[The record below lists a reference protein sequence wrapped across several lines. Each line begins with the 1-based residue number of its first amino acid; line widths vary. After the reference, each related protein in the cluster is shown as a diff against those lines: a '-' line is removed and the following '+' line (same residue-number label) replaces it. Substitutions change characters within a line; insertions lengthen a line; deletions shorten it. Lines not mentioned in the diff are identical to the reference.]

1 MRVVL
6 VGQMAQPQLMKV
18 LQLAGQP
25 VQVNGALH
33 GGARAGIDRDGWPV
47 FKTSDEVLEGV
58 AVTVGPELLRYAK
71 VLGLRVI
78 HIAGQ
83 PLMGITGQ
91 GEASSPW
98 QATPDRDALA
108 AEIALQILLSP
119 AETDA
124 DLLIA
129 RLPMIGVWASSRV
142 RGTRMPLSGQ
152 GVVQARPAGAVQVI
166 QQQKR
171 FQGYFAVEEITL
183 THDLH
188 QGGRTA
194 AMTREGFLMGDAVV
208 LLPWDP
214 VRDRVMVIEQF
225 RPVPYLRGDRQ
236 PWLLEPIAGR
246 VDAGEAVET
255 AILREA
261 QEEAALTISSLHPCF
276 SYYPSPGAA
285 CEFLYQFIGI
295 ADLPDD
301 VTGVHGLDSE
311 AEDIR
316 SHLLDRAHLS
326 ALVDQG
332 QISNGPLATL
342 SLWLDARVDRLRA
355 ELGAGLPPRGPH
367 V

>member
-6 VGQMAQPQLMKV
+6 VGQLAQPLLMKALNV
-18 LQLAGQP
+18 AGQP
-25 VQVNGALH
+25 VQLKGALY

-47 FKTSDEVLEGV
+47 FKTSDQVIDGI
-58 AVTVGPELLRYAK
+58 AVTAGPELLRYAK
-71 VLGLRVI
+71 VLGLRII

-83 PLMGITGQ
+83 PLMGVTGQ
-91 GEASSPW
+91 GEASTPW
-98 QATPDRDALA
+98 QPVPDHDCLA
-108 AEIALQILLSP
+108 AEIARQILSSP
-119 AETDA
+119 ADTDLETLA
-124 DLLIA
+124 W
-129 RLPMIGVWASSRV
+129 RLPMIGIWASSRI
-142 RGTRMPLSGQ
+142 RGMQMPLSGQ
-152 GVVQARPAGAVQVI
+152 GVVAARGVDAVQLVE
-166 QQQKR
+166 QNKK
-171 FQGYFAVEEITL
+171 FQGYFAVEEIQL

-188 QGGRTA
+188 EGGRTA
-194 AMTREGFLMGDAVV
+194 GMKREGFLMGDAVV

-225 RPVPYLRGDRQ
+225 RVVPYLRGDRQ

-246 VDAGEAVET
+246 VDAGESVET
-255 AILREA
+255 AIMREA
-261 QEEAALTISSLHPCF
+261 QEEAALTITSLHPCF

-301 VTGVHGLDSE
+301 VTGVHGLDAE

-326 ALVDQG
+326 ALVDHG

-342 SLWLDARVDRLRA
+342 SLWLDARADRLRG
-355 ELGAGLPPRGPH
+355 ELATG
-367 V
+367 

>member
-6 VGQMAQPQLMKV
+6 VGQLAQPLLMKALNV
-18 LQLAGQP
+18 AGQA
-25 VQVNGALH
+25 VQLKGTLF
-33 GGARAGIDRDGWPV
+33 GGDRAGLDRGAWPV
-47 FKTSDEVLEGV
+47 FKTSEQVIDGV
-58 AVTVGPELLRYAK
+58 AVMAGPDLLRYAK
-71 VLGLRVI
+71 VLGLRII

-91 GEASSPW
+91 GDATTPW
-98 QATPDRDALA
+98 QASPDRDCLA
-108 AEIALQILLSP
+108 AEIAQQILSSP
-119 AETDA
+119 ADTDPDTLA
-124 DLLIA
+124 L
-129 RLPMIGVWASSRV
+129 RLPMIGIWASSRV
-142 RGTRMPLSGQ
+142 RGMQMPLSGQ
-152 GVVQARPAGAVQVI
+152 GVVAARDPGAVQLI
-166 QQQKR
+166 EQHKR
-171 FQGYFAVEEITL
+171 FQGYFAVQEIRL

-188 QGGRTA
+188 EGGRTA
-194 AMTREGFLMGDAVV
+194 PMKREGFLMGDAVV

-225 RPVPYLRGDRQ
+225 RVAPYLRGDPQ

-246 VDAGEAVET
+246 VDAGESVET

-261 QEEAALTISSLHPCF
+261 QEEAALTITRLHPCF
-276 SYYPSPGAA
+276 NYYPSPGAA
-285 CEFLYQFIGI
+285 GEFLYQFIGI

-301 VTGVHGLDSE
+301 ITGIHGLDTE

-342 SLWLDARVDRLRA
+342 SLWLDARADRLRA
-355 ELGAGLPPRGPH
+355 ELAAG
-367 V
+367 